1 MKRYEEIEIEIVK
14 LSSDDV
20 IATSNPF
27 DGKDDSIDNW

>member
-27 DGKDDSIDNW
+27 DGSDDNISNW